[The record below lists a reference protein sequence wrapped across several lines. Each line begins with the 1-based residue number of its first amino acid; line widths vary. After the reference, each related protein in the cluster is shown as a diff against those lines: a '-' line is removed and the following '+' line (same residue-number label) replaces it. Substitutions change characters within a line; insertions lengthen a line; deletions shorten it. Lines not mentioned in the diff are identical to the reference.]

1 TKPIRALF
9 DSVSFISNIG
19 LSLGVVTINSPIVLK
34 ILGILL
40 MWLGRLEI
48 IPILVSLYF
57 IVNKGFQIN
66 KNKGLYIK

>member
-48 IPILVSLYF
+48 IPILITLF
-57 IVNKGFQIN
+57 IITQNKKHI
-66 KNKGLYIK
+66 